1 MCVYVRV
8 VMTRVCGQRDHVFR
22 IVTHGADLH
31 GQPQRAQT
39 QDQNPGPRAQQ
50 DSELLIVIHGMA
62 TWLHG

>member
-31 GQPQRAQT
+31 GQPQRAQEPQT
-39 QDQNPGPRAQQ
+39 QDQNPGPRAQ
-50 DSELLIVIHGMA
+50 DSEL
-62 TWLHG
+62 